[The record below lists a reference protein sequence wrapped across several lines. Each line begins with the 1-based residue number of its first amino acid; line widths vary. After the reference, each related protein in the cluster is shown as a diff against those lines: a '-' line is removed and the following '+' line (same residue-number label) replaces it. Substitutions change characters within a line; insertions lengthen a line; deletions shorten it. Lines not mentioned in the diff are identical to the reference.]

1 MELIKKKSFLNIS
14 EKRDKFLYCVIV
26 TVIIGLIAH
35 AYQFFHSSFSHDSL
49 NALYS
54 DMTEIKWKLALGRFV
69 VPLIMKIRG
78 QIALPWLIGIV
89 SLFLIAAS
97 LYLIL
102 ETLQIDSKAMIILV
116 SIFMVTNRTIYSMTA
131 TFIYELDYD
140 MLALFFAS
148 LAAYILMKKDKPG
161 RYLLAFLSGVISLG
175 LYQSYIEVAF
185 AIVIIASLKNLLEG
199 SKYSQV
205 LKRGIIAIVSFVLS
219 VVAYYLIYKLSCKLF
234 NVQIESRTDAFSGE
248 HTSIIVS
255 LKVMLY
261 KLIHDVVKPG
271 TIYELPIVGIADI
284 LLIAIGV
291 ALCLIMIF
299 KLGKGKTGEKV
310 VSLLL
315 LAALPLSLNL
325 ICLTIKSGSEHDL
338 MTYSFNFLYIFALVM
353 IYMFNREKNIKSIN
367 IVAVALCA
375 IIGFNNVVVSNTFYL
390 KKDMEK
396 TATVSLMTRVVD
408 DLEERDDYSVGV
420 TPVMFIGV
428 PEVFSIY
435 EGFDLAPELPIG
447 LNFRSSF
454 YQSSRLDI
462 YNSYKKFFTYYLN
475 YPINYSEKNLTRD
488 ERVKA
493 MPTYP
498 NKGYIQNIDGVL
510 VVKFE

>member
-1 MELIKKKSFLNIS
+1 MELINKKSFLNTS

-102 ETLQIDSKAMIILV
+102 ETIQIDSKAMIILV

-131 TFIYELDYD
+131 TYIYELDYD

-161 RYLLAFLSGVISLG
+161 WYLLAFLSGVLSLG

-205 LKRGIIAIVSFVLS
+205 LKR
-219 VVAYYLIYKLSCKLF
+219 
-234 NVQIESRTDAFSGE
+234 
-248 HTSIIVS
+248 
-255 LKVMLY
+255 
-261 KLIHDVVKPG
+261 
-271 TIYELPIVGIADI
+271 
-284 LLIAIGV
+284 
-291 ALCLIMIF
+291 
-299 KLGKGKTGEKV
+299 
-310 VSLLL
+310 
-315 LAALPLSLNL
+315 
-325 ICLTIKSGSEHDL
+325 
-338 MTYSFNFLYIFALVM
+338 
-353 IYMFNREKNIKSIN
+353 
-367 IVAVALCA
+367 
-375 IIGFNNVVVSNTFYL
+375 
-390 KKDMEK
+390 
-396 TATVSLMTRVVD
+396 
-408 DLEERDDYSVGV
+408 
-420 TPVMFIGV
+420 
-428 PEVFSIY
+428 
-435 EGFDLAPELPIG
+435 
-447 LNFRSSF
+447 
-454 YQSSRLDI
+454 
-462 YNSYKKFFTYYLN
+462 
-475 YPINYSEKNLTRD
+475 
-488 ERVKA
+488 
-493 MPTYP
+493 
-498 NKGYIQNIDGVL
+498 
-510 VVKFE
+510 